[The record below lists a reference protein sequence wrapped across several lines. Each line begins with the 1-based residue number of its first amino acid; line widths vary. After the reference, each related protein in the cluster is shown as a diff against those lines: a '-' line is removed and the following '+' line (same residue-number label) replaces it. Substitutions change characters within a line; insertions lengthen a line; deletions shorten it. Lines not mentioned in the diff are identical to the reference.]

1 MLDCRYPYSLS
12 LTTLRC
18 FLTLVARTRLICL
31 VAVLCVTTGVSR
43 AAGGAE
49 SLTVYAA
56 ASLTDAMQEVTHAFT
71 IATGTPVRLSFA
83 SSAILARQIEAGAGA
98 DLFVSADQEWM
109 DYLERRQLVRKASRR
124 DLLGN
129 RLVLIAPAG
138 NVADIS
144 LADVASF
151 RAALG
156 GGRLALGDPQTVPVG
171 RYARAALQSVGVW
184 GVVEQRLVYADNV
197 RSALA
202 FVARG
207 EAPLGVVYATDARIE
222 KRVVVLAEFPP
233 SSHQPITYPVALTK
247 DASPTAARLLQFLQ
261 QPEAQAIFQHYGFVP
276 INPVGKGGASSGAA
290 RDNTAQARHRLD
302 EMVGSPVVLPN

>member
-1 MLDCRYPYSLS
+1 MQDVTRQF
-12 LTTLRC
+12 TL
-18 FLTLVARTRLICL
+18 
-31 VAVLCVTTGVSR
+31 
-43 AAGGAE
+43 
-49 SLTVYAA
+49 
-56 ASLTDAMQEVTHAFT
+56 
-71 IATGTPVRLSFA
+71 ATGTPVRLSFA

-109 DYLERRQLVRKASRR
+109 DYLERRQLVRKASRH

-144 LADVASF
+144 LADVASV

-156 GGRLALGDPQTVPVG
+156 SGRLALGEPQTVPAG
-171 RYARAALQSVGVW
+171 RYARNALQALGVW
-184 GVVEQRLVYADNV
+184 PLVEGRLVYADNV

-233 SSHQPITYPVALTK
+233 SSHQPITYPVALTSR
-247 DASPTAARLLQFLQ
+247 ASPAAARLLQFLQ
-261 QPEAQAIFQHYGFVP
+261 QPEAQAIFQRYGFVP
-276 INPVGKGGASSGAA
+276 IKPVGKGGASSGAA
-290 RDNTAQARHRLD
+290 RDNKAQAKHKLD
-302 EMVGSPVVLPN
+302 EMMGSPVVVPN